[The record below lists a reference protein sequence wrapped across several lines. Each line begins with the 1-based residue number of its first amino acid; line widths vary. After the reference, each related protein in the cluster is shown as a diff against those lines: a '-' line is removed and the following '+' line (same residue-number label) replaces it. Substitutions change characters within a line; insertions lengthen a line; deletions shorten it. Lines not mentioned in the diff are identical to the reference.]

1 MFSQPDF
8 NQESRKHGEHFTRRK
23 RNGTREKSGKKGN
36 SKNNWFLFG
45 PASTTTPVSCYPQKT
60 TGFYIPC
67 ERKRRRIIE
76 EEPGTATLQTSVVSK
91 QTVQTAR
98 IVFPLYAYYFRATS
112 QRDTLLFIFSLDLN
126 EAAVSATALQQH
138 SIH

>member
-1 MFSQPDF
+1 MNISPGEKETERGKNQVKRATVKITGSYSAQPRLQRQF
-8 NQESRKHGEHFTRRK
+8 PVTP
-23 RNGTREKSGKKGN
+23 
-36 SKNNWFLFG
+36 KNDGILF
-45 PASTTTPVSCYPQKT
+45 PVVV
-60 TGFYIPC
+60 

-126 EAAVSATALQQH
+126 EAAVSATALQH
-138 SIH
+138 YTLTI